1 MDSTRHRSNCIP
13 MLIQE
18 SSFDVALNYCID
30 VRNKI

>member
-13 MLIQE
+13 IMIQE
-18 SSFDVALNYCID
+18 SSFDVALDYYIN